1 MKVVERSALVP
12 YSAQQMYELV
22 NDVDRYPQFLPWCTA
37 AHVEPAAPGEVMASI
52 SVARGLLRTE
62 FTTRN
67 VLRPGVEITMRLV
80 RGPFR
85 RLLGHWRFE
94 PQADRGSRVSFRVD
108 FEFKSVL
115 TSTALGPIFEALCG
129 TIVDAFVVRARRVY
143 SAAPLPPLA
152 DRC

>member
-12 YSAQQMYELV
+12 YSAEQMYELV

-37 AHVEPAAPGEVMASI
+37 AHVEPAAPGEVLASI
-52 SVARGLLRTE
+52 SIAKGVLRTE

-67 VLRPGVEITMRLV
+67 ALRPGEEIIMRLV

-85 RLLGHWRFE
+85 KLTGHWHFSTVA
-94 PQADRGSRVSFRVD
+94 QRGSRVGFRVD
-108 FEFKSVL
+108 FEFKSL
-115 TSTALGPIFEALCG
+115 LASAALNPIFETLCG
-129 TIVDAFVVRARRVY
+129 TIVDAFVARANVVY
-143 SAAPLPPLA
+143 AAQTVASTA